1 MARADRTPSAAKPRW
16 SRRQRIIRISPITE
30 EDGTVSR
37 RYLVLLGK
45 WVFRVQ

>member
-1 MARADRTPSAAKPRW
+1 VSSAATKPRW

-30 EDGTVSR
+30 ENGTVSH
-37 RYLVLLGK
+37 RYLVLIGR